1 MAKNILE
8 STFMKDFIKVTHD
21 MWLKGWHERN
31 GGNASYRLTTEEVD
45 NYVDINSGSRSVK
58 LFREIPELSGE
69 VFLVTAT
76 GKYFRN
82 IILDPEVNLGII
94 RIDEMGKSYRI
105 CWGLLDNGLP
115 TSELP
120 AHLLS
125 YVSRMKVTDGQCRVV
140 LHSHTTNLIALSNV
154 LKLDT
159 ATFTRTLWE
168 MHTECIVVFPDG
180 IGVLPWMMPGSDEI
194 GKATAELMKV
204 HSLVLWSFHG
214 LFSTGSTLDEAFGL
228 IDTAESAAEIT
239 IKVLAM
245 GGVKQKISK
254 NQLSDLAK
262 TFGVTPL
269 RDIL

>member
-8 STFMKDFIKVTHD
+8 ATFMKDFIKVTHD
-21 MWLKGWHERN
+21 MWHKGWHERN
-31 GGNASYRLTTEEVD
+31 GGNVSYRLTTEEVD
-45 NYVDINSGSRSVK
+45 KYVDTNSGSRSVE
-58 LFREIPELSGE
+58 LFRAIPELSCE
-69 VFLVTAT
+69 VFLVTSA

-82 IILDPEVNLGII
+82 IILDPEENLGII
-94 RIDEMGKSYRI
+94 EIDEMGKSYRI
-105 CWGLLDNGLP
+105 WWGFLDNGLP

-125 YVSRMKVTDGQCRVV
+125 HASRMKATDDQCRVV

-159 ATFTRTLWE
+159 ATFTRTLWQ

-194 GKATAELMKV
+194 GEATAELMKT
-204 HSLVLWSFHG
+204 HSLVLWPFHG
-214 LFSTGSTLDEAFGL
+214 LFSTGVTLDEAFGL
-228 IDTAESAAEIT
+228 IDTAESAAEIMV
-239 IKVLAM
+239 KSLAM
-245 GGVKQKISK
+245 GGAKKTITKS
-254 NQLSDLAK
+254 QLLALAT

-269 RDIL
+269 DGIL